1 MNESTHNGTGA
12 EEKDEAPRAG
22 SHIKP
27 LKLQDDRE
35 LPAADHYQ
43 LDDLLQYHDQAFV
56 IQTYTLLTGSAPT
69 IEQLTN
75 TLDKLRSGRL
85 SKIEIIDRVMAT
97 RAGGQPA
104 VRVVGLPST
113 TARWVARWPLI
124 GYVLRIVKGLA
135 RLPVLIQDQ
144 QRFEAYA
151 LAQQQHI
158 ADYINDVLAPAA
170 AVPSSDLSRTINDA
184 VESVLMLSD
193 SVIELTARHHEAT
206 TQLQSQL
213 AQLQSQLQQLQSQL
227 EELQAGQTT
236 RHEWQLQV
244 QENLRALADAQI
256 QQQQLLERVQS
267 AQSATATAQQEFLV
281 QEQRVIVETQKL
293 VLGQIETEV
302 QELATQQGTK
312 SRELATQIREL
323 QATVDSLK
331 PRARRQAVGSK
342 SQSNTKIT

>member
-1 MNESTHNGTGA
+1 MKESLHNRSGA
-12 EEKDEAPRAG
+12 EETDKTPRVE
-22 SHIKP
+22 SRIEP

-35 LPAADHYQ
+35 LPAADHYH
-43 LDDLLQYHDQAFV
+43 LDDLLQYHDRAFV
-56 IQTYTLLTGSAPT
+56 IQTYAALTGSAPT

-97 RAGGQPA
+97 RADGQPA

-113 TARWVARWPLI
+113 TARRVTRWPLI

-151 LAQQQHI
+151 LAQQQQI
-158 ADYINDVLAPAA
+158 ADYINDLLAPAA
-170 AVPSSDLSRTINDA
+170 AGQMDSQMNDA

-193 SVIELTARHHEAT
+193 SIIELTARHHEAT

-213 AQLQSQLQQLQSQL
+213 AQLQSQLEQLQVG
-227 EELQAGQTT
+227 QAT
-236 RHEWQLQV
+236 RHEWQLEV

-256 QQQQLLERVQS
+256 QQQQVLERVQS
-267 AQSATATAQQEFLV
+267 AQSATAAAQQEFLV

-312 SRELATQIREL
+312 SSELATQIREL

-331 PRARRQAVGSK
+331 SRTRRQAVGSK
-342 SQSNTKIT
+342 PQSNTKIT

>member
-1 MNESTHNGTGA
+1 MNESLHNRSGA
-12 EEKDEAPRAG
+12 EEKDKTLRVESR
-22 SHIKP
+22 IER
-27 LKLQDDRE
+27 LKLEDDRE
-35 LPAADHYQ
+35 LPAADHYH
-43 LDDLLQYHDQAFV
+43 LDELLQYHDQAFV
-56 IQTYTLLTGSAPT
+56 IQTYAALTGSAPT

-75 TLDKLRSGRL
+75 TLDELRSGRL
-85 SKIEIIDRVMAT
+85 SKIEIIDRVVAT
-97 RAGGQPA
+97 RGDGQPA

-113 TARWVARWPLI
+113 TARRVARWPLI

-170 AVPSSDLSRTINDA
+170 AELSSDLSRTINDA

-193 SVIELTARHHEAT
+193 SVIELTARHHE
-206 TQLQSQL
+206 LESQL

-244 QENLRALADAQI
+244 QENLRALAAAQI
-256 QQQQLLERVQS
+256 QQQRVLERVQS
-267 AQSATATAQQEFLV
+267 AQSATAAAQQEFLV

-331 PRARRQAVGSK
+331 PRARRQEVGSK
-342 SQSNTKIT
+342 PQSNTKMT